1 MDYGST
7 RSTGSTSSK
16 PLAIPLDHQSGM
28 RQVRS
33 SMNLERMLIPVNAI
47 SRTPPA
53 RRSAGPL
60 RPSPNSN
67 SNKPL
72 PPRSSLSPSTGRSNS
87 GGSGGG
93 GGRVA
98 TPTQVRLGQKPVLV
112 SYLPQTIHN
121 SVAGD
126 LSSTS
131 NLSAKF
137 TSDSKKEAAARRL
150 LFSRES
156 VRGCVAV
163 ILFKYASLVVASFVY
178 K

>member
-7 RSTGSTSSK
+7 RSTSGGSTK
-16 PLAIPLDHQSGM
+16 PLAIPLDQTGM

-53 RRSAGPL
+53 RRAAGPL
-60 RPSPNSN
+60 RPSPTTGNR
-67 SNKPL
+67 P
-72 PPRSSLSPSTGRSNS
+72 PQHPTPRSSLSPVTDRSNS
-87 GGSGGG
+87 GGGGG
-93 GGRVA
+93 
-98 TPTQVRLGQKPVLV
+98 PSQVGLGQKPVLV
-112 SYLPQTIHN
+112 SYMPQTIHN

-137 TSDSKKEAAARRL
+137 TSDSKKDAAARRL
-150 LFSRES
+150 L
-156 VRGCVAV
+156 
-163 ILFKYASLVVASFVY
+163 L
-178 K
+178 